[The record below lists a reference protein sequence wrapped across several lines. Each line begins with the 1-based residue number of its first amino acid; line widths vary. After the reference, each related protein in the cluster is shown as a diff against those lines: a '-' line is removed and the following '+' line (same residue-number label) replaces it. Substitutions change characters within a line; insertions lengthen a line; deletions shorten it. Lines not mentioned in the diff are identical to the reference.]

1 MDPDARERQRTLDV
15 DMALHLSRARQG
27 SVSVSP
33 VISPL
38 AVCERDDVEPGAHRH
53 HEEST
58 FPTLFPQEER
68 ELEIARGAT
77 PRPARSDEPYRRA
90 LTPDDL
96 RLGLEMGVHRLS
108 QNHEFHHLLGTTLG
122 STEHHYDGMLPLY
135 QPSAIHGRQTFDFE
149 AMEDFAKAEKKRL
162 GLMNSPA
169 DERPQVLRTRKP
181 SQVTVSGDVGFSGG
195 SGTEFRLPA
204 PRNVRERKL
213 SQRNALPRRHGGGKM
228 ALFEG
233 LPGAPPASLLTGGI
247 APPLSVVPSYTGL
260 LTTTNEAAG
269 HDRRQTLRVLFL
281 FQHVERDCSREKSK
295 RTPRRR
301 PVVRRHC
308 RKRRTG
314 LWRAG
319 SGPGLQL
326 HHPFHAKGHEGIIT
340 KANGAEVQKH
350 PLLNGAD
357 VEGHTWWLD
366 ILSPTDEEMK
376 ML

>member
-1 MDPDARERQRTLDV
+1 
-15 DMALHLSRARQG
+15 
-27 SVSVSP
+27 
-33 VISPL
+33 
-38 AVCERDDVEPGAHRH
+38 
-53 HEEST
+53 
-58 FPTLFPQEER
+58 
-68 ELEIARGAT
+68 
-77 PRPARSDEPYRRA
+77 
-90 LTPDDL
+90 
-96 RLGLEMGVHRLS
+96 MGVHRLS

-122 STEHHYDGMLPLY
+122 STGHHYDGMLPLY

-269 HDRRQTLRVLFL
+269 HDRPYVFSFYSNTLSATVHARSPSELPADGQSFEDIAGNAGPDYGEPAPGRA
-281 FQHVERDCSREKSK
+281 FNFTTRSTQRDTKGLSQKQMA
-295 RTPRRR
+295 RRYR
-301 PVVRRHC
+301 NI
-308 RKRRTG
+308 
-314 LWRAG
+314 
-319 SGPGLQL
+319 
-326 HHPFHAKGHEGIIT
+326 PF
-340 KANGAEVQKH
+340 
-350 PLLNGAD
+350 
-357 VEGHTWWLD
+357 
-366 ILSPTDEEMK
+366 
-376 ML
+376 